1 MLHTSSGTYC
11 NEKLAGFI
19 TGHAIQCTPD
29 VKFQSSDPGTGG
41 QDPLQFTFHLSD
53 WPNHPIMTAPLEHGS
68 LTSPRGGSGPTILV
82 VEDEDALR
90 AGIRRLLQGEGY
102 NVLEAQDGATAL
114 HLLDG
119 TAGESVALVLT
130 DLRMPVMDGRQLA
143 SALARRRPSLPIVF
157 MSGFTAQLMD
167 LRLISPHLAFLAKPF
182 RNDDLLAAVRSK
194 LGA

>member
-1 MLHTSSGTYC
+1 MTHD
-11 NEKLAGFI
+11 
-19 TGHAIQCTPD
+19 AIGCTPM
-29 VKFQSSDPGTGG
+29 SSSHPAALERGPGSPYIHL
-41 QDPLQFTFHLSD
+41 PLFRLA
-53 WPNHPIMTAPLEHGS
+53 NHPIMTATPEPDS
-68 LTSPRGGSGPTILV
+68 RTAPRAESGATILV

-90 AGIRRLLQGEGY
+90 AGIRRLLQAEGY
-102 NVLEAQDGATAL
+102 HVLEAQNGATAL

-119 TAGESVALVLT
+119 SAGESVALVLT